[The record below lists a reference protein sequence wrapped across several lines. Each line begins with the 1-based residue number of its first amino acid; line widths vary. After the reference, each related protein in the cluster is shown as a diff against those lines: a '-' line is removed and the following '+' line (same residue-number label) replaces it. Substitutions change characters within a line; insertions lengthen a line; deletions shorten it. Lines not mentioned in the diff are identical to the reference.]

1 VSILRV
7 SGLTAD
13 GKARLRPEQRDRVE
27 RLNGLTSNLRVPTR
41 TKHHSPPT
49 NPGTRSLV
57 GIAGKLTF
65 PRRQRDVDGKIGYF
79 RGIREIATQTQLLAS
94 KACSARA
101 DKCSRSSFSGRPT
114 ERETS

>member
-1 VSILRV
+1 MASPQTCGFLREPNIIRRQ
-7 SGLTAD
+7 LI
-13 GKARLRPEQRDRVE
+13 RE
-27 RLNGLTSNLRVPTR
+27 
-41 TKHHSPPT
+41 
-49 NPGTRSLV
+49 TRSLV